1 MQGVFTTRTIRND
14 ALTSA
19 ARRVFSAIFFCL
31 FSVFQVAA
39 QKDSARIYNPNAVA
53 SLQVQEAFDRARLE
67 NKHVI
72 LMIGGN
78 WCRWCLMFEKFRLEN
93 ARVDSAIAAGFIWQ
107 HVNHSKE
114 NRNAALLSKL
124 EFPQRFGFPVF
135 VVLDGNGKRLHTQN
149 SAYLEEGEGYSE
161 SRVLEFLRHWG
172 PEALNPANY

>member
-1 MQGVFTTRTIRND
+1 MKSVFITGTITND
-14 ALTSA
+14 AFTFKGWRIIA
-19 ARRVFSAIFFCL
+19 AIVFCFLWESQAL
-31 FSVFQVAA
+31 A
-39 QKDSARIYNPNAVA
+39 QKDSSSIYYPGADA
-53 SLQVQEAFDRARLE
+53 ALQVQDAVDRANIG

-93 ARVDSAIAAGFIWQ
+93 AKVDSAVTAGFIWQ
-107 HVNHSKE
+107 HVNYSKE

-161 SRVLEFLRHWG
+161 SKVLEFLRHWG
-172 PEALNPANY
+172 PEALKPTNY